1 MQVVGS
7 DGKLHGV
14 RTIVF
19 AGKGDL
25 TGRFGYGTSV
35 EDVKAVDVDGDHD
48 EGGWPD

>member
-1 MQVVGS
+1 MQVVAS

-14 RTIVF
+14 RTVVF

-35 EDVKAVDVDGDHD
+35 EDVKAVDVDGERD
-48 EGGWPD
+48 EGGGPD